1 MGSLFDGISGFGY
14 AWAKCNGSK
23 TVLWASEIE
32 EFPIAVCKR
41 HFGDEETGEVFFT
54 TDDLEALQEA
64 LDNKLESLAGI
75 YQMYVSK
82 GEALK
87 IRSKDIADRA
97 KSFEKKADRIKEYI
111 DALMKA
117 NGKDDKP
124 LEIGD
129 KKLSYRKSKATNIF
143 DEDKL
148 KEWINSS
155 DENKQKYFKY
165 KEPEIAKKELGDA
178 LKQGEKIPGI
188 ELVENKNLQIK

>member
-1 MGSLFDGISGFGY
+1 MDINELSGWGISQQIAEIVENGF
-14 AWAKCNGSK
+14 
-23 TVLWASEIE
+23 T
-32 EFPIAVCKR
+32 F
-41 HFGDEETGEVFFT
+41 DEETGEVFFT

-129 KKLSYRKSKATNIF
+129 KKLSYRKMKVSIYKRRYNYFVRRGYCVSKLCFLRQMYWFIRACF
-143 DEDKL
+143 KVDKVL
-148 KEWINSS
+148 REKYKGLYNLYVRILINSITDLIS
-155 DENKQKYFKY
+155 Y
-165 KEPEIAKKELGDA
+165 KLSS
-178 LKQGEKIPGI
+178 LK
-188 ELVENKNLQIK
+188 

>member
-1 MGSLFDGISGFGY
+1 MATVKFYNDKDKINQVYPEIDPDGNYPG
-14 AWAKCNGSK
+14 
-23 TVLWASEIE
+23 
-32 EFPIAVCKR
+32 
-41 HFGDEETGEVFFT
+41 
-54 TDDLEALQEA
+54 
-64 LDNKLESLAGI
+64 AGI

-143 DEDKL
+143 DESKL

-178 LKQGEKIPGI
+178 LKQGEEIPGI